1 MFRYILRR
9 ILIFIPTLFVIS
21 LLAFVISVS
30 SPIDPVAMNMSEDEG
45 VPSDMQSYLSQQ
57 ENRQRLRERLNLHLP
72 VFYFRI
78 ASAAEPD
85 TLHKIYDQDRRKSLG
100 KLLARSGNWP
110 AVQAYHSSL
119 LQLKLAHSGLQ
130 QQALQLDTNRR
141 QIAMDAII
149 SSSSLVNALLST
161 AQPEGIE
168 SRFGQLDT
176 LYQHAA
182 HLQFLR
188 PHFQQ
193 VQQNYRKI
201 FTEKTSWKTYVPSL
215 IWFGTE
221 NQYHKWISGILLR
234 FDFGNSYKNMLPVS
248 QRIGD
253 LFFWSFIFTIFSI
266 LLAYLI
272 SIPLGILGAAWHGS
286 KFDRI
291 TTVIVFAMDSLPSF
305 WVATLLLVTFANPDV
320 LDWFPSSFN
329 EVRLG
334 DESLL
339 SSFFSDVNRLVLPLI
354 AYTYGQI
361 AFASRLMR
369 SSMLEVIRQDYV
381 RTARAKG
388 LRERVVLLRHAL
400 RNAALPLIT
409 RFAGVLPAL
418 IGGNVVLET
427 IFSIPGMGREI
438 FQACFDKDIP
448 MIMAVFTLT
457 GGLAILGYLVSD
469 LLYVVIDPRI
479 KLKKDNLKSG
489 R

>member
-1 MFRYILRR
+1 MLNYILRR

-30 SPIDPVAMNMSEDEG
+30 SPVDPVAMSMAEDEG
-45 VPSDMQSYLSQQ
+45 VSNDLQAYFNLQDT
-57 ENRQRLRERLNLHLP
+57 RQRMRERFNLHLP
-72 VFYFRI
+72 VFYLRV

-85 TLHKIYDQDRRKSLG
+85 TLYKIYDQDRRKSLG
-100 KLLARSGNWP
+100 KLLSQSGNWP
-110 AVQAYHSSL
+110 AVQAYHRSL
-119 LQLKLAHSGLQ
+119 IQLKLAHTGLR
-130 QQALQLDTNRR
+130 QQALELDTNRR

-149 SSSSLVNALLST
+149 NSSVLVNALMNIASPT
-161 AQPEGIE
+161 GIE
-168 SRFGQLDT
+168 NRFGQLDILYLQADNLKT
-176 LYQHAA
+176 LI
-182 HLQFLR
+182 
-188 PHFQQ
+188 PHFDQ
-193 VQQNYRKI
+193 VRAAYAKVMRETKI
-201 FTEKTSWKTYVPSL
+201 WKTYTPKI
-215 IWFGTE
+215 IWYGSQ
-221 NQYHKWISGILLR
+221 NQYHKWITGILFH

-248 QRIGD
+248 KRIGD
-253 LFFWSFIFTIFSI
+253 LFFWSFIFTISSI
-266 LLAYLI
+266 VLAYLI
-272 SIPLGILGAAWHGS
+272 AVPLGILGAAWHGS

-305 WVATLLLVTFANPDV
+305 WLATLLLVTFANPDV
-320 LDWFPSSFN
+320 LNWFPSSFN

-339 SSFFSDVNRLVLPLI
+339 SSFFSDINRLILPLI

-361 AFASRLMR
+361 AFISRLMR

-388 LRERVVLLRHAL
+388 LRERFVLLRHAL

-448 MIMAVFTLT
+448 MIMAVFTLV
-457 GGLAILGYLVSD
+457 GALAILGYLVSD
-469 LLYVVIDPRI
+469 LLYVLVDPRI
-479 KLKKDNLKSG
+479 KLKKEEN
-489 R
+489 